1 MVQKV
6 DYFAVLSRAVEQL
19 ERDAYA
25 ARGAIYDR
33 EHKALLKRLI
43 SSSAPCSDA
52 DIAREE
58 DAFRDAVR
66 RIEFPDNEAQSPR
79 TARREPA
86 EAAWPGAARA
96 RARRDLTPEPVIE
109 PERLSARSRRNPQW
123 GSEEG
128 DLAEGAEA
136 GPRDLSRD
144 EGPRRPIGPE
154 IDFQA
159 GGRELAEPDWDGEE
173 EKPRRPF
180 LKVALIYLLVML
192 VVLGAAA
199 LGYAYVMGLLDF
211 RAAVR
216 GEAAIPTEQAFL
228 YEGGQAGGDKPAP
241 GRATWQTRAEPEKS
255 DLIVTLDAEVAD
267 PPVALAMTLA
277 RVTDSSSGM
286 SHLFELSFRSPAQSP
301 LGGVARVSNI
311 AMRTSQDGTGES
323 LIGTSVNIAPGHFMF
338 GLLGVADVVH
348 DNLQRLR
355 GEGWL
360 DFTLVFG
367 NGATYTLSVEKGAS
381 GGRAMSDALASW
393 GQ

>member
-25 ARGAIYDR
+25 ARGAVYDR

-66 RIEFPDNEAQSPR
+66 RIEFPDHEAQSPR
-79 TARREPA
+79 AARREPA
-86 EAAWPGAARA
+86 EASWPGAARA
-96 RARRDLTPEPVIE
+96 RARRDLTPDPVIE
-109 PERLSARSRRNPQW
+109 PEQLNARQRRRQW
-123 GSEEG
+123 DSEE
-128 DLAEGAEA
+128 DDRAEGAEA
-136 GPRDLSRD
+136 APRDLSHD
-144 EGPRRPIGPE
+144 ESPRKPIGPE

-159 GGRELAEPDWDGEE
+159 GGREFAEPEWDAEE

-180 LKVALIYLLVML
+180 LKVALIYLLVMV

-211 RAAVR
+211 KATRSEVAA
-216 GEAAIPTEQAFL
+216 PTEQAFL
-228 YEGGQAGGDKPAP
+228 YEGGQAGVGKPSL
-241 GRATWQTRAEPEKS
+241 GKATWQTRLEPGKS
-255 DLIVTLDAEVAD
+255 DLIVTLDAEISD
-267 PPVALAMTLA
+267 PPIALAMTLA
-277 RVTDSSSGM
+277 RVTDPSSGM
-286 SHLFELSFRSPAQSP
+286 SHLFELSFRSPAPAP

-311 AMRTSQDGTGES
+311 AMRASQDSASES
-323 LIGTSVNIAPGHFMF
+323 LVGTSVNIAPGQFMF
-338 GLLGVADVVH
+338 GLLGVADVVRE
-348 DNLQRLR
+348 NLQRLR
-355 GEGWL
+355 GENWL

-367 NGATYTLSVEKGAS
+367 NGAAYTLSVEKGAS
-381 GGRAMSDALASW
+381 GERAMSDALASW